1 MENWSVLAWP
11 VRWWGRQS
19 LRARLTLIT
28 TAIFSIAVLTGVV
41 LVLQLQRFALL
52 RVLDSSAQKSANDI
66 VTQLQARPNEFDD
79 VVPTTGGVTRI
90 QIVDQFDQV
99 LGQHR
104 SKLQQPLLN
113 PDQLANA
120 RSGARI
126 DITDPTNGL
135 GVRVVAAKYGSD
147 TVLVVTDVT
156 RVDDSV
162 SALERVAFV
171 GGPLAVLLM
180 GLATYLVCAL
190 TLKPV
195 AELRHGAAD
204 ISAAGLSEKR
214 LPVPNARDEIHR
226 LAVTLNA
233 MLDRIAS
240 ATSKQRTFV
249 GDAAHE
255 LRSPLASLRVQLE
268 VAQRIGPDES
278 WQVLVDEVLEDVGR
292 LERLVESLLTLAR
305 MDEVTE
311 APRRAEAVEID
322 ALLQQV
328 ADRYEHARLPVTV
341 GSVEPAVVTG
351 DPDGLLRIVLNL
363 TDNALR
369 YANTEVTVAL
379 DVHPAN
385 GATAKSAN
393 AKSGTAKGDTTRGGL
408 VRGGSARGG
417 TAHRVGGDAAAPH
430 ATTTDGTQGASGQ
443 ANGAAS
449 DGMKSNGTASNSTA
463 SNGTAS
469 NGTASNDTASNDT
482 ASNDTASNGTAS
494 NGTASNGT
502 ASNAVG
508 SNGHGRNR
516 NAPAGATPHG
526 TVVISVTD
534 DGPGIPAEERSRVF
548 DRFYRLEQSRSRV
561 SGGTGLGL
569 AIAQDLAHSHGG
581 EITLRDRADG
591 APGLVAEVSLP
602 LSS

>member
-66 VTQLQARPNEFDD
+66 VTQLQARPDSFDD

-90 QIVDQFDQV
+90 QIVNEFDEV

-113 PDQLANA
+113 PMQLTQA
-120 RSGARI
+120 RAGARI
-126 DITDPTNGL
+126 DISDPTNGL
-135 GVRVVAAKYGSD
+135 AVRVVAAKYGTD

-156 RVDDSV
+156 RVEDSV
-162 SALERVAFV
+162 RALERVAFV

-195 AELRHGAAD
+195 GELRHGAAD
-204 ISAAGLSEKR
+204 ITAAGLSEKR

-233 MLDRIAS
+233 MLDRIDS

-278 WQVLVDEVLEDVGR
+278 WQVLVDDVLEDVSR
-292 LERLVESLLTLAR
+292 LERLVEDLLALAR
-305 MDEVTE
+305 ADESSTQ
-311 APRRAEAVEID
+311 PRRSVPVELD

-328 ADRYEHARLPVTV
+328 SARYEHARLPVTLGTV
-341 GSVEPAVVTG
+341 SPAVVQG
-351 DPDGLLRIVLNL
+351 DPDGLLRVVVNL

-369 YANTEVTVAL
+369 YAVTGVTVGL
-379 DVHPAN
+379 DVHRAN
-385 GATAKSAN
+385 GRGSATA
-393 AKSGTAKGDTTRGGL
+393 
-408 VRGGSARGG
+408 
-417 TAHRVGGDAAAPH
+417 
-430 ATTTDGTQGASGQ
+430 
-443 ANGAAS
+443 
-449 DGMKSNGTASNSTA
+449 
-463 SNGTAS
+463 
-469 NGTASNDTASNDT
+469 
-482 ASNDTASNGTAS
+482 
-494 NGTASNGT
+494 
-502 ASNAVG
+502 
-508 SNGHGRNR
+508 
-516 NAPAGATPHG
+516 
-526 TVVISVTD
+526 VVTVTD
-534 DGPGIPAEERSRVF
+534 DGPGIPPEERDRVF
-548 DRFYRLEQSRSRV
+548 DRFYRLEQSRSRE

-581 EITLRDRADG
+581 AIVLRDRADG
-591 APGLVAEVSLP
+591 SSGLVAEVSLP
-602 LSS
+602 LPD